1 MAKGKDFR
9 GGLNTLLK
17 KTEPTKKEVP
27 IPKITK
33 SVEEKTKPKKAR
45 KTIPVAPKKVAAKKP
60 VEVITKLAS
69 TKDVKKESTI
79 DSEERRKKGRP
90 KTNNRVITKSSQ
102 RGTKEG
108 ETRATFIV
116 KEEYLEK
123 FKALAYLNR
132 KSLKKIIN
140 TAMLQYLD
148 AQADEIVEKAIK
160 SFREKE

>member
-9 GGLNTLLK
+9 GGLNSLLK
-17 KTEPTKKEVP
+17 KTESTKKAIP
-27 IPKITK
+27 IPKIVK
-33 SVEEKTKPKKAR
+33 SIEEKTKPKKVD
-45 KTIPVAPKKVAAKKP
+45 KMTVVVPEKVGAKKP
-60 VEVITKLAS
+60 VKVITKPVES
-69 TKDVKKESTI
+69 KDVKEESTEN
-79 DSEERRKKGRP
+79 SEEIRKKGRP

-140 TAMLQYLD
+140 TAMLQYLE
-148 AQADEIVEKAIK
+148 AQGEESIEKAMK
-160 SFREKE
+160 AFSEKE